1 LEDAKDILGEVKDIS
16 KLFIEFQKYL
26 YEEEVA

>member
-1 LEDAKDILGEVKDIS
+1 LEDAKEILGDGGDIR